1 MVREDLGVQAKMSV
15 TPLQVRANE
24 ADIIKRVCD
33 GEREAF
39 YELVHPYERM
49 VYATAIS
56 VVKNPADAEEVAQE
70 AVLKAFSNLASFRAE
85 SKFSTWILQITYNE
99 AKMRLRK
106 ARSHLYESIDDSQPS
121 EDADYW
127 PKDFADWRPI
137 PSELFERDEV
147 RQAIQNATNSLSRTY
162 REVFI
167 LRDVQNLSTKETATI
182 LGISEAAVKIRL
194 LRARLQMRDTLAP
207 GIDGCWT
214 TGQPYQK
221 VRPW

>member
-1 MVREDLGVQAKMSV
+1 MILTESQLR
-15 TPLQVRANE
+15 TNE
-24 ADIIKRVCD
+24 AELIKSVCD

-49 VYATAIS
+49 IYATAIS
-56 VVKNPADAEEVAQE
+56 VVKNPADAAEVAQE

-99 AKMRLRK
+99 AKARLRK
-106 ARSHLYESIDDSQPS
+106 ARSHLYESIDDPQLS

-147 RQAIQNATNSLSRTY
+147 RQAIQNAANSLSLIY
-162 REVFI
+162 REVFV

-182 LGISEAAVKIRL
+182 LGISEGAVKLRL

-207 GIDGCWT
+207 GIDGSWSN
-214 TGQPYQK
+214 GQRYQK

>member
-1 MVREDLGVQAKMSV
+1 MLPQSQ
-15 TPLQVRANE
+15 LRANE
-24 ADIIKRVCD
+24 SELIKSVCD

-49 VYATAIS
+49 IYATAIS

-70 AVLKAFSNLASFRAE
+70 AVLKAFSNLATFRAE
-85 SKFSTWILQITYNE
+85 SKFSTWLLQITYNE
-99 AKMRLRK
+99 ARMKLRK
-106 ARSHLYESIDDSQPS
+106 ARSHLYEAIDDSQPG
-121 EDADYW
+121 ENADYW

-147 RQAIQNATNSLSRTY
+147 RRAIQNATNSLSRIY
-162 REVFI
+162 REVFV

-182 LGISEAAVKIRL
+182 LGISEGAVKIRL

-207 GIDGCWT
+207 GIDGSWVN
-214 TGQPYQK
+214 GQEYRK
-221 VRPW
+221 ARPW

>member
-106 ARSHLYESIDDSQPS
+106 ARSHLYESIDDSQPG

-147 RQAIQNATNSLSRTY
+147 RQAIQNATNSLRPMY
-162 REVFI
+162 RVVFV

-182 LGISEAAVKIRL
+182 LGISETAVKIRL

-207 GIDGCWT
+207 GIDGCGVK
-214 TGQPYQK
+214 GQTYQK

>member
-1 MVREDLGVQAKMSV
+1 MLPQSQLRD
-15 TPLQVRANE
+15 NE
-24 ADIIKRVCD
+24 AELIRSVCD

-70 AVLKAFSNLASFRAE
+70 AVLKAFSNLATFRAE
-85 SKFSTWILQITYNE
+85 SKFSTWLLQITYNE
-99 AKMRLRK
+99 ARMKLRK
-106 ARSHLYESIDDSQPS
+106 VRSHLYEAIDDSQPS
-121 EDADYW
+121 ENADYW

-147 RQAIQNATNSLSRTY
+147 RRAIQNATNSLNRIY
-162 REVFI
+162 REVFV

-182 LGISEAAVKIRL
+182 LGISEGAVKIRL

-207 GIDGCWT
+207 GIDGSWVN
-214 TGQPYQK
+214 GQDYRK
-221 VRPW
+221 ARPW

>member
-1 MVREDLGVQAKMSV
+1 MSV
-15 TPLQVRANE
+15 TQSQPQANE
-24 ADIIKRVCD
+24 AELIKSVCD

-39 YELVHPYERM
+39 YELVRPYERM

-106 ARSHLYESIDDSQPS
+106 ARSHLYESIDDSGPS

-147 RQAIQNATNSLSRTY
+147 REGIQNATTSLKAIY
-162 REVFI
+162 REVFVS
-167 LRDVQNLSTKETATI
+167 RD
-182 LGISEAAVKIRL
+182 
-194 LRARLQMRDTLAP
+194 
-207 GIDGCWT
+207 
-214 TGQPYQK
+214 
-221 VRPW
+221 

>member
-1 MVREDLGVQAKMSV
+1 MLPQSQLRD
-15 TPLQVRANE
+15 NE
-24 ADIIKRVCD
+24 AELIRSVCD

-70 AVLKAFSNLASFRAE
+70 AVLKAFSNLATFRAE
-85 SKFSTWILQITYNE
+85 SKFSTWLLQITYNE
-99 AKMRLRK
+99 ARMKLRK
-106 ARSHLYESIDDSQPS
+106 VRSHLYEAIDDSQPS
-121 EDADYW
+121 ENADYW

-147 RQAIQNATNSLSRTY
+147 RRAIQNATNSLNRIY
-162 REVFI
+162 REVFV

-182 LGISEAAVKIRL
+182 LGISEGAVKIRL

-207 GIDGCWT
+207 GIDGSWVN
-214 TGQPYQK
+214 GQEYRK
-221 VRPW
+221 ARPW

>member
-1 MVREDLGVQAKMSV
+1 MFPQSQLRD
-15 TPLQVRANE
+15 NE
-24 ADIIKRVCD
+24 AELIRSVRD

-70 AVLKAFSNLASFRAE
+70 AVLKAFSNLATFRAE
-85 SKFSTWILQITYNE
+85 SKFSTWLLQITYNE
-99 AKMRLRK
+99 ARMKLRK
-106 ARSHLYESIDDSQPS
+106 VRSHLYEAIDDSQPS

-147 RQAIQNATNSLSRTY
+147 RRAIQNATNSLSRTY
-162 REVFI
+162 REVFV

-182 LGISEAAVKIRL
+182 LGISEGAVKIRL

-207 GIDGCWT
+207 GIDGSWVN
-214 TGQPYQK
+214 GQEYRK
-221 VRPW
+221 ARPW

>member
-1 MVREDLGVQAKMSV
+1 MFPQSQLRD
-15 TPLQVRANE
+15 NE
-24 ADIIKRVCD
+24 AELIRSVCD

-70 AVLKAFSNLASFRAE
+70 AVLKAFSNLATFRAE
-85 SKFSTWILQITYNE
+85 SKFSTWLLQITYNE
-99 AKMRLRK
+99 ARMKLRK
-106 ARSHLYESIDDSQPS
+106 VRSHLYEAIDDSQPS

-147 RQAIQNATNSLSRTY
+147 RRAIQNATNSLSRTY
-162 REVFI
+162 REVFV

-182 LGISEAAVKIRL
+182 LGISEGAVKIRL

-207 GIDGCWT
+207 GIDGSWVN
-214 TGQPYQK
+214 GQEYRK
-221 VRPW
+221 ARPW

>member
-1 MVREDLGVQAKMSV
+1 MFPQSQLRD
-15 TPLQVRANE
+15 NE
-24 ADIIKRVCD
+24 AELIRSVCD

-39 YELVHPYERM
+39 YELVHPYEP
-49 VYATAIS
+49 

-70 AVLKAFSNLASFRAE
+70 AVLKAFSNLATFRAE
-85 SKFSTWILQITYNE
+85 SKFSTWLLQITYNE
-99 AKMRLRK
+99 ARMKLRK
-106 ARSHLYESIDDSQPS
+106 VRSHLYEAIDDSQPS

-147 RQAIQNATNSLSRTY
+147 RRAIQNATNSLSRTY
-162 REVFI
+162 REVFV

-182 LGISEAAVKIRL
+182 LGISEGAVKIRL

-207 GIDGCWT
+207 GIDGSWVN
-214 TGQPYQK
+214 GQEYRK
-221 VRPW
+221 ARPW